1 MRDCSALMSLEYIKN
16 LLNMEDD
23 SDIFDWIYT
32 NQMEVEICNMIKES
46 EEYNVIN
53 SYFPYQADLMLVN
66 KAYYSN
72 TKNLQT
78 HLFIHSI
85 GTLSKSGRSRNAR
98 HVSDINSLNF
108 VQNAKIVAYA
118 FATRFEFSKPFQE
131 KDGPKDPDG
140 EKEDQL
146 DSEPESIDA
155 HEWFTYYSYFC
166 LIITL
171 LYIINMT
178 KPRKTTFCVPRD
190 NLEVKPKFPGQYLE
204 CQYPSE
210 WFTNNPGSK
219 PSIMEHVRD
228 LDEIGRTFQAY
239 LKDGKVP
246 VNLAVLFLHAYAK
259 KLVTFAIDKDWKSYS
274 VNIATK
280 GETISPLNLLK
291 VDEASDNGTDKKEH
305 SYKEEHSH

>member
-1 MRDCSALMSLEYIKN
+1 MFILSVCRIGRVQNDDYKEKLKLKIVAQMKHLGFTPTNYPADIVFDTWQQNPNYNKLIASYDMFFCKFPKHDRSYLRVCTINSRMRDCSALMSLEYIKN

-23 SDIFDWIYT
+23 SDILDWIYT
-32 NQMEVEICNMIKES
+32 NQMADEICNMIKES
-46 EEYNVIN
+46 EEYNVPD
-53 SYFPYQADLMLVN
+53 SYFSYQADLMLVN

-72 TKNLQT
+72 TKSLQT

-146 DSEPESIDA
+146 DSEPESIDG

-178 KPRKTTFCVPRD
+178 KPRKTMFCVPRD
-190 NLEVKPKFPGQYLE
+190 NLEVKPKFPGQELE

-210 WFTNNPGSK
+210 WFKNNPG
-219 PSIMEHVRD
+219 
-228 LDEIGRTFQAY
+228 
-239 LKDGKVP
+239 
-246 VNLAVLFLHAYAK
+246 
-259 KLVTFAIDKDWKSYS
+259 
-274 VNIATK
+274 
-280 GETISPLNLLK
+280 
-291 VDEASDNGTDKKEH
+291 
-305 SYKEEHSH
+305 